1 MNTTTSPEPG
11 TYRADQSTTS
21 ASQSTTGSE
30 PQPNALVRSRHNRI
44 LGGVAAGIARYLD
57 VDLSIV
63 RIAFVVLA
71 IAGGIG
77 IPLYLA
83 CWLLIP
89 DEDTAQSIAAEFTS
103 TRQAWHD

>member
-11 TYRADQSTTS
+11 TYQAGQSDAS
-21 ASQSTTGSE
+21 ARPSQ
-30 PQPNALVRSRHNRI
+30 NALVRSRHDRM
-44 LGGVAAGIARYLD
+44 LGGVAAGIARYLGVD
-57 VDLSIV
+57 VAVI

-71 IAGGIG
+71 IVGGIG

-89 DEDTAQSIAAEFTS
+89 DEYTAQSVVTEFTS
-103 TRQAWHD
+103 NRQAWHD